1 MLDKAVIAR
10 NFSKSAYRYDE
21 YAFIQRFAARRLIE
35 EIPEN
40 NFKQILEIGCG
51 TGIYTQLLKA
61 RFGPSRIRA
70 VDISERMIKVA
81 RQNLREKNIEFEIGD
96 AEKIALKQPYDL
108 ITSNS
113 AIQWFESIES
123 AFQRYAHALN
133 KGAWFVFSSFGPLTF
148 TELAAALRGIRKDNS
163 PFVASRNFLDKAG
176 LRRLL
181 AKTFN
186 KVSVKEI
193 ITQEEYPSLKGL
205 LENIK
210 YTGSRGCIAGCDYIW
225 SKRLFK
231 AVEDA
236 YMDNNGR
243 ISATYQILLCK
254 AAR

>member
-1 MLDKAVIAR
+1 MLDKAVIIR

-21 YAFIQRFAARRLIE
+21 YASIQRLAANRLIE

-51 TGIYTQLLKA
+51 TGIYTQLLKT
-61 RFGPSRIRA
+61 RFGSSRIRA
-70 VDISERMIKVA
+70 VDISERMIRVA
-81 RQNLREKNIEFEIGD
+81 REKIRAENVEFEIGD
-96 AEKIALKQPYDL
+96 AEEIALEEGYDL

-123 AFQRYAHALN
+123 ALRRYLSVLN

-148 TELAAALRGIRKDNS
+148 TELAAALKDIRTDRDL
-163 PFVASRNFLDKAG
+163 FVASRNFLDKVE

-181 AKTFN
+181 SKFLN

-193 ITQEEYPSLKGL
+193 ITQEEYPSLKDL

-210 YTGSRGCIAGCDYIW
+210 HTGSRGCITRCDYIW
-225 SKRLFK
+225 SQRLFK

-236 YMDNNGR
+236 YINNNGR
-243 ISATYQILLCK
+243 ITATYQIFLCK